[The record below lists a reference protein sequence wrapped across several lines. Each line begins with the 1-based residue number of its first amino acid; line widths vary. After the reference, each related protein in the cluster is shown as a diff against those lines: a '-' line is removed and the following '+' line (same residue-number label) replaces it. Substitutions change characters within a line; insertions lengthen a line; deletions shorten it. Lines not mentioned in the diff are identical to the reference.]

1 MKHPHSHIPQLGNSL
16 TTHAPSLAA
25 GEKGQLMR
33 QATYASVT
41 VATLLLLGKLFAWW
55 QTDSLSMLSSF
66 TDSVFDVV
74 MSAINLLA
82 VRYALKP
89 ADDDHRF
96 GHSSIEDIAGLAQCA
111 FIFAAMSMILLQSV
125 ERLANPHPVL
135 GEPALGIGISIIGI
149 VLTTG
154 LVLFQGFVTRR
165 TKSLVVASDRIH
177 YLGDILFNIGVLAA
191 FVLSSYMGLVWAD
204 AAIAIV
210 IVLVVLWSNRTIGI
224 RAFNNLMDRE
234 MPDEEKAS
242 ILAIVKAI
250 PEIRGHHKLKTRY
263 SGTKAFVQLHIE
275 IDAALNFRDAHAI
288 TERLEDNLLAQFPGA
303 EVIVHP
309 DPVDRPSA
317 G

>member
-1 MKHPHSHIPQLGNSL
+1 
-16 TTHAPSLAA
+16 
-25 GEKGQLMR
+25 MR

-41 VATLLLLGKLFAWW
+41 VAILLLTAKLFAWW
-55 QTDSLSMLSSF
+55 RTDSLSMLSSF
-66 TDSVFDVV
+66 TDSVFDVL
-74 MSAINLLA
+74 MSLINLLA

-111 FIFAAMSMILLQSV
+111 FIFAAMSMILLQSF
-125 ERLANPHPVL
+125 ERLSNPHPVL
-135 GEPALGIGISIIGI
+135 SEPELGIGVSIAGI
-149 VLTTG
+149 VLTTA
-154 LVLFQGFVTRR
+154 LVAFQSYVTRR
-165 TKSLVVASDRIH
+165 TKSLVIASDRLH

-191 FVLSSYMGLVWAD
+191 FVLSSYCGLVWAD

-210 IVLVVLWSNRTIGI
+210 IAFIVLWSNRTIGI
-224 RAFNNLMDRE
+224 RAYNNLMDRE

-250 PEIRGHHKLKTRY
+250 AEIRGYHKLKTRY
-263 SGTKAFVQLHIE
+263 SGTKAFIQLHIE
-275 IDAALNFRDAHAI
+275 IDASLNFRDAHAI
-288 TERLEDNLLAQFPGA
+288 TERLEDRLLAAFPDA

-309 DPVDRPSA
+309 DPVEKIGAAVR